1 MTCECACFAPGD
13 GTSWID
19 APGHHLM
26 YGNLRPRGSMWWSR
40 SSVRLSREAAA
51 ILAQRDVG
59 ALPVVGSGGVIGMLT
74 ATDVIAARRPTA
86 SASK

>member
-1 MTCECACFAPGD
+1 
-13 GTSWID
+13 
-19 APGHHLM
+19 
-26 YGNLRPRGSMWWSR
+26 
-40 SSVRLSREAAA
+40 VRLSREAAA

-59 ALPVVGSGGVIGMLT
+59 ALPVVESGGVIGMPT